1 MKIGEHISR
10 NLKSIR
16 DLRDSYQEQGTH
28 QTPRGNLGVWICDS
42 QILETTQIPI
52 FGRMFNKLY

>member
-1 MKIGEHISR
+1 MKIGEQISR

-28 QTPRGNLGVWICDS
+28 QTPRGNLGV
-42 QILETTQIPI
+42 
-52 FGRMFNKLY
+52 